1 MLLKKLRDSYIY
13 IYNSQTAK
21 AYLFSLLMAL
31 IYGLCFTITDFYDLD
46 FNSFSSF
53 CVLAMQWGRVV
64 LAIFFLM
71 LIISANKY
79 VFAILFPL
87 FTTVNAILAYY
98 RATAKVQVTS
108 DTIELALV
116 NDARTCME
124 VVTPLLVAVVIAALA
139 ASTALACIRFR
150 KIRFGRPHSTI
161 APVIG
166 LIGLTAMCST
176 HLLRRPIANRIPFSL
191 PQAIWKYNKDKK
203 FVAYERP
210 EFEGGVNCKAD
221 SMTVIM
227 IIGETARAKNLGI
240 NGYERE
246 TTPLLSQEKNVASL
260 PFVHTLFGATHLCV
274 PYMLTRADSARAD
287 LMYQERSFIDVFK
300 RGGYS
305 TAWIANQEKVGTYAY
320 FMDEADTT
328 IRINS
333 GKSLYVTT
341 EWLDDDMLP
350 HIENLLAQNE
360 GNGSRRLF
368 VLHTIG
374 SHWYY
379 NGHFTKEYERWKP
392 KTDSKVTSCNTRE
405 QMVNSYDNTILFSD
419 HFWHEVINKV
429 RQRNAIIFY
438 LSDHGEN
445 LGEDGRWLHACD
457 HPALRNPAC
466 WIWYSDIWAEQYPDK
481 VRKLH
486 TRKGDYH
493 DAAFLFHSIIDAA
506 DIQADCVEEEYDIFR

>member
-13 IYNSQTAK
+13 NSQTAR

-31 IYGLCFTITDFYDLD
+31 FYGLCFTITDFYDLD

-53 CVLAMQWGRVV
+53 CVLAMQWGLVA
-64 LAIFFLM
+64 LAIFCVM
-71 LIISANKY
+71 LIISANRY
-79 VFAILFPL
+79 VFALTFPL
-87 FTTVNAILAYY
+87 LTTISAIMAYY
-98 RATAKVQVTS
+98 RATAKVQVTAE
-108 DTIELALV
+108 TLELALV
-116 NDARTCME
+116 NDARTCLT
-124 VVTPLLVAVVIAALA
+124 VVTPLLVVMVIAALA
-139 ASTALACIRFR
+139 MSIALTWFRFR
-150 KIRFGRPHSTI
+150 KIRFGRPHFII
-161 APVIG
+161 APLSGFIVIIG
-166 LIGLTAMCST
+166 LFSSVR
-176 HLLRRPIANRIPFSL
+176 LRLPISNRIPFSL
-191 PQAIWKYNKDKK
+191 SQAIWGYNNNKK
-203 FVAYERP
+203 IVARERP
-210 EFEGGVNCKAD
+210 EFGGRVNCEAD

-260 PFVHTLFGATHLCV
+260 PFVHTRFGATHLCV

-300 RGGYS
+300 RGGYAA
-305 TAWIANQEKVGTYAY
+305 AWIANQEKVGTYAY

-328 IRINS
+328 IWINS
-333 GKSLYVTT
+333 GKSVYVTT

-350 HIENLLAQNE
+350 HIENLLA
-360 GNGSRRLF
+360 GNGEGYNRRLL

-392 KTDSKVTSCNTRE
+392 LTDSKVTSCNTSE
-405 QMVNSYDNTILFSD
+405 QMFNSYDNTILFSD

-445 LGEDGRWLHACD
+445 LGEDGKWLHACD

-481 VRKLH
+481 VRKLQ